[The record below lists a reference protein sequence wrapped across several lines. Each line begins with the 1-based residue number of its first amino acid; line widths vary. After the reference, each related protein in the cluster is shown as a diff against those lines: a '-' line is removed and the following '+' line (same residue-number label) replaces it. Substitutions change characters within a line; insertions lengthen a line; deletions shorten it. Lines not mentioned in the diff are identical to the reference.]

1 LLLNEATGRPP
12 PILCGQVLVID
23 KRRTLNFKDQ
33 SWSKNMSLSPEES
46 HRVLTDPSS
55 ANQEQIREAL
65 ASLSALADYRIFGI
79 CADTTSQAAL
89 VLASY
94 LKVLDEE
101 LPMPEVESLETTGI
115 YLKFNPRTGR
125 CHADAYTGTERGVII
140 SFHSPEVGE
149 INDTYGG
156 LPLDLYLVSS

>member
-1 LLLNEATGRPP
+1 
-12 PILCGQVLVID
+12 
-23 KRRTLNFKDQ
+23 
-33 SWSKNMSLSPEES
+33 MSLRSDEA
-46 HRVLTDPSS
+46 HKILMNPSL
-55 ANQEQIREAL
+55 ANHEQLREAL
-65 ASLSALADYRIFGI
+65 GALSALADYQIFGI

-125 CHADAYTGTERGVII
+125 CHADPYTGAERGVII
-140 SFHSPEVGE
+140 SFHSPEFGE

>member
-1 LLLNEATGRPP
+1 
-12 PILCGQVLVID
+12 
-23 KRRTLNFKDQ
+23 
-33 SWSKNMSLSPEES
+33 MSLRSDEA
-46 HRVLTDPSS
+46 HKILMNPSS
-55 ANQEQIREAL
+55 ANHEQLREAL
-65 ASLSALADYRIFGI
+65 GALSALADYQIFGI

-101 LPMPEVESLETTGI
+101 LPVPEVESLETTGI

-125 CHADAYTGTERGVII
+125 CHADPYTGTERGVII
-140 SFHSPEVGE
+140 SFHSPEFGE

>member
-1 LLLNEATGRPP
+1 
-12 PILCGQVLVID
+12 
-23 KRRTLNFKDQ
+23 
-33 SWSKNMSLSPEES
+33 MSLRSDEA
-46 HRVLTDPSS
+46 HKILMNPSS
-55 ANQEQIREAL
+55 ANHEQLREAL
-65 ASLSALADYRIFGI
+65 GALSALADYQIFGI

-125 CHADAYTGTERGVII
+125 CHADPYTGTERGVII
-140 SFHSPEVGE
+140 SFHSPEFGE
-149 INDTYGG
+149 INDTYGS
-156 LPLDLYLVSS
+156 LPLDLYLVSL

>member
-1 LLLNEATGRPP
+1 
-12 PILCGQVLVID
+12 
-23 KRRTLNFKDQ
+23 
-33 SWSKNMSLSPEES
+33 MSLSLEES

-65 ASLSALADYRIFGI
+65 VSLSLLSDYRIFGI
-79 CADTTSQAAL
+79 CAETTAQAAL

-94 LKVLDEE
+94 LKVLDQE
-101 LPMPEVESLETTGI
+101 LPIPEVESLETTGV

-125 CHADAYTGTERGVII
+125 CHADPYTGKERGVII
-140 SFHSPEVGE
+140 SFHSPEFGK